1 MKILIVEDQLKLS
14 RHLRQGLTEPG
25 TVVTCVH
32 TAAAA
37 HEVMGRGV
45 PDVVVLDLML
55 PDRDGLDLLRQWRQQ
70 RIDCPVLILSA
81 RNTVKDRID
90 GLERGAD
97 DYLPKPFSIEELR
110 ARVRALARRKSS
122 RIEQELNH
130 RELSLN
136 LATGTVTLNGVR
148 LELTARELA
157 LLEIFMQNTGQVLT
171 RSMLAAKVWTMDYD
185 VDSNLLEVYMSRL
198 RTKIENRAGRHFF
211 ETIRGMGYRMM

>member
-25 TVVTCVH
+25 TVLTCVQ

-37 HEVMGRGV
+37 QEAMGRGV

-70 RIDCPVLILSA
+70 RIDCPILILSA

-97 DYLPKPFSIEELR
+97 DYLPKPYSIEELH

-122 RIEQELNH
+122 RIEKELSH

-136 LATGTVTLNGVR
+136 VATGTVTLHGAR
-148 LELTARELA
+148 IELTARELA
-157 LLEIFMQNTGQVLT
+157 LLEIFLQNIGRVLT
-171 RSMLAAKVWTMDYD
+171 RSMLASKVWTMDYD
-185 VDSNLLEVYMSRL
+185 VDSNLLEVYVSRL
-198 RTKIENRAGRHFF
+198 RTKIDNRADRHFF
-211 ETIRGMGYRMM
+211 ETVRGMGYRMV